1 MLLVLHL
8 YVVVGILLQPFSWCS
23 GIPFLSSQSLDSFRV
38 NVIYELFRKS
48 RGSNIKLSQGG
59 LPKARFTA
67 VAFDIA
73 PSYVRSD
80 KALQFWSSEHQLIKW
95 VQMLHGMLDVREIST
110 VWNILLTWSLIFSG
124 SHYQEEGT
132 WLCLSLCSWDK
143 QCLWSQWLWLNFYEF
158 LIGRVK
164 SLKHC
169 WMASALHVQFVKV
182 GKTPFKASW
191 KFCLR
196 YCLLRSGK
204 QLHLGKARTD
214 PREDPPPGPQ

>member
-1 MLLVLHL
+1 M

-67 VAFDIA
+67 VPFDIA

-143 QCLWSQWLWLNFYEF
+143 HLYGVNGYDWISMNFWLVGWSHWNNAEWHLHCTCNLWNSF
-158 LIGRVK
+158 
-164 SLKHC
+164 
-169 WMASALHVQFVKV
+169 
-182 GKTPFKASW
+182 
-191 KFCLR
+191 
-196 YCLLRSGK
+196 
-204 QLHLGKARTD
+204 
-214 PREDPPPGPQ
+214 